1 MIAPIIINVV
11 GSAPYN
17 VSYTLDGVGNSVTS
31 NQSSISLGSNQGSYV
46 LTQVSDQNCLQN
58 SNLGSASIVINSIP
72 NSPQVSNDSSY
83 CLNYT
88 PDTLVA
94 SGNLNSAITW
104 YDQSSLQNPIQSGM
118 YYLPDNILGATI
130 YYVVQEENGCVSAP
144 NDVTI
149 SFENC
154 KVIIPTA
161 FTPDGDNVNDTWI
174 LDGIDGIFPN
184 NIVYIY
190 NRWGNVIYQSQQG
203 NYETKSWDGKYEEK
217 QMPVGSYY
225 FIIEFNDDQTQNKT
239 GIVSIVK

>member
-130 YYVVQEENGCVSAP
+130 YYVLCGSRRKWLREC
-144 NDVTI
+144 
-149 SFENC
+149 
-154 KVIIPTA
+154 
-161 FTPDGDNVNDTWI
+161 
-174 LDGIDGIFPN
+174 
-184 NIVYIY
+184 
-190 NRWGNVIYQSQQG
+190 
-203 NYETKSWDGKYEEK
+203 TK
-217 QMPVGSYY
+217 
-225 FIIEFNDDQTQNKT
+225 
-239 GIVSIVK
+239 